1 MMNDEQRRAIEWEC
15 ARLINSYANLSDE
28 ARWREVCDLFTR
40 DGVLVPALGPRQTI
54 KGREALLKTFLAR
67 PRVATRHVCSN
78 IVVSV
83 ENEGWASASSL
94 IERFD
99 ACNGAGQG
107 SGAPPVRAEFDDQF
121 TLEDGAW
128 RFAERRGTLL
138 VAAA

>member
-1 MMNDEQRRAIEWEC
+1 
-15 ARLINSYANLSDE
+15 
-28 ARWREVCDLFTR
+28 
-40 DGVLVPALGPRQTI
+40 LVPALGPRQTI

-107 SGAPPVRAEFDDQF
+107 LSAQPVRAEFDDQF